1 MNQLSFPIGQFTTP
15 DQVTPEEIQQFIER
29 IAALPAKMRA
39 TVANLTPEQL
49 NTPYRPEGWTVL
61 QVIHHVPDSHM
72 NAYIRFQWGL
82 TEDAP
87 TIKVYNEKDWTA
99 LEYLNEV
106 PPEVSLTILESVH
119 QRLVYLLRSLDEA
132 SWNRT
137 FFHPE
142 YNQEYSLKQALAM
155 YAWHG
160 DHHLAHITSLKE
172 RMNW

>member
-1 MNQLSFPIGQFTTP
+1 MNQLSYPIGQFTIP
-15 DQVTPEEIQQFIER
+15 DQITSEDIQQYIER
-29 IAALPAKMRA
+29 IASLPTKMNA
-39 TVANLTPEQL
+39 AVAGLTSEQL
-49 NTPYRPEGWTVL
+49 QTPYRPEGWTVL

-87 TIKVYNEKDWTA
+87 TIKVYNEKAWTA

-106 PPEVSLTILESVH
+106 PPEVSLGILETVH
-119 QRLVYLLRSLDEA
+119 QRLVYLLRSLDET

-142 YNQEYSLKQALAM
+142 YNQKYSLKQALAM